1 MATPPAHTYPSP
13 TQAQISDGSAYP
25 YHGLSQHQHQQ
36 QAPQAVMS
44 PQHMSPPHMGSPHI
58 SRPHSNPQHQHDPR
72 AFDSSSRSR
81 TASQAPEMRAP
92 REIAPHPGS
101 FGTYEG
107 NPEFDMQIH
116 QQSLQQM
123 AQQSPQQMQ
132 TGTIDG
138 TGSPVI
144 RKPKTSRACDQCRMK
159 KVSGSAIL
167 SCFLHSAK
175 LP

>member
-25 YHGLSQHQHQQ
+25 YHALPQHQQ

-44 PQHMSPPHMGSPHI
+44 PHHMNSPHMSPPHMSP
-58 SRPHSNPQHQHDPR
+58 PHMSPQHQHDPR
-72 AFDSSSRSR
+72 SFDSGSRSR

-101 FGTYEG
+101 FANYQG
-107 NPEFDMQIH
+107 NHEFDMQIH
-116 QQSLQQM
+116 QQGLQQM

-138 TGSPVI
+138 SGSPLI
-144 RKPKTSRACDQCRMK
+144 KRPKTSRACDQCRTK
-159 KVSGSAIL
+159 KVSDFAIL
-167 SCFLHSAK
+167 SCFLHSAM